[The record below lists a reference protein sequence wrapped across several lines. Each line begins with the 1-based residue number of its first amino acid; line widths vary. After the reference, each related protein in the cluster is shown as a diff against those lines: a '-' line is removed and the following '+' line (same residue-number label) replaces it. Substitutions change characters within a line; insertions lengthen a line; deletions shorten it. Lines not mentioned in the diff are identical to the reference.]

1 MRAKTRGG
9 AKLKAYIALNKPVGI
24 TCTTEPNVRGNIV
37 DFVGQSERIFPIGR
51 LDKDPPCRIHAL
63 GKSSFHIVL
72 VQELNRQIRLP
83 CKHFGYDVKTL
94 QRVRIMNVK
103 LGRSK
108 IVQSRNLT
116 DEELKGLLPARQ

>member
-1 MRAKTRGG
+1 MPPAAVDERCEFVSPQWIDVAAEFLRREV
-9 AKLKAYIALNKPVGI
+9 AARPALVNLLFSI
-24 TCTTEPNVRGNIV
+24 
-37 DFVGQSERIFPIGR
+37 SEAFTAA
-51 LDKDPPCRIHAL
+51 PPCRIHAL
-63 GKSSFHIVL
+63 GKSSFRIVL
-72 VQELNRQIRLP
+72 VQGLNRQIRLP

-103 LGRSK
+103 LRRLK

>member
-1 MRAKTRGG
+1 MPPAAVDERCEFVSPQWIDVAAEFLRREVAARPALANLLFSISG
-9 AKLKAYIALNKPVGI
+9 AFAEA
-24 TCTTEPNVRGNIV
+24 
-37 DFVGQSERIFPIGR
+37 
-51 LDKDPPCRIHAL
+51 PPCRIHAL
-63 GKSSFHIVL
+63 GKSSFRIVL
-72 VQELNRQIRLP
+72 VQGLNRQIRLP

-103 LGRSK
+103 LRRLK